1 MPPKIRIFF
10 LSISIYKKTNPKL
23 NLTKKNSKS
32 FQLFI
37 SSSIIFISYK
47 STELKLISTKSVKK
61 FNDSFHRIYSEA
73 NSDISDESDLE
84 SEIITTTKNR
94 GIKTSSPKLKLFSPK
109 SNQSIKS
116 IDTTK
121 SISPSAFTA
130 SILNPPPKSLNRSH
144 ESFYNNLNQ
153 SQSYFGG
160 SKESVFN
167 GSFYTAQPN
176 ELSMRSPSCF
186 GGSRESVFSGG
197 RPQSVFGNPFENS
210 GNVTQL
216 PQTTYSHFNTPINCF
231 NTSTFHTIPDDFQNK
246 LNLGTQSNYMPGS
259 PTTTQFSDL
268 RQRKDV
274 LTPSRL
280 TVNTEPQPSWVA
292 GGYWNTSPQKQFPQT
307 SKIDFCPILS
317 RTSSQSSG
325 FESQAGS
332 VHNIFEKNSRE
343 SSICGDDIDRA
354 SVFSEPAYNFN
365 RKRNVVE
372 NDRLIAPSEQTFI
385 APSTSSLNLNQ
396 PILYHQFGTQRVNG
410 GPFTFQKMTKTLPN
424 IPKGSLLKD
433 WINKNN

>member
-1 MPPKIRIFF
+1 M
-10 LSISIYKKTNPKL
+10 
-23 NLTKKNSKS
+23 
-32 FQLFI
+32 
-37 SSSIIFISYK
+37 
-47 STELKLISTKSVKK
+47 
-61 FNDSFHRIYSEA
+61 
-73 NSDISDESDLE
+73 
-84 SEIITTTKNR
+84 NR
-94 GIKTSSPKLKLFSPK
+94 
-109 SNQSIKS
+109 SNQSFYDK
-116 IDTTK
+116 
-121 SISPSAFTA
+121 SPS
-130 SILNPPPKSLNRSH
+130 N
-144 ESFYNNLNQ
+144 
-153 SQSYFGG
+153 FGG

-186 GGSRESVFSGG
+186 GSRESIFSGG
-197 RPQSVFGNPFENS
+197 RPQSAFGNS

-216 PQTTYSHFNTPINCF
+216 PQPTYSIFNTPINCY

-246 LNLGTQSNYMPGS
+246 LNLGSKSNYLPGS
-259 PTTTQFSDL
+259 PSTTQFSDL
-268 RQRKDV
+268 RQRTDV

-307 SKIDFCPILS
+307 SKIDFCPIRS

-325 FESQAGS
+325 FESRAGS

-354 SVFSEPAYNFN
+354 SVFSEPAYN
-365 RKRNVVE
+365 RKRNFVPE
-372 NDRLIAPSEQTFI
+372 NLNLNESFSKKSIAPSEQTFI
-385 APSTSSLNLNQ
+385 APSTSSLNFNQ
-396 PILYHQFGTQRVNG
+396 PILYHQFGTQRVYNGG

>member
-1 MPPKIRIFF
+1 M
-10 LSISIYKKTNPKL
+10 
-23 NLTKKNSKS
+23 
-32 FQLFI
+32 
-37 SSSIIFISYK
+37 
-47 STELKLISTKSVKK
+47 
-61 FNDSFHRIYSEA
+61 
-73 NSDISDESDLE
+73 
-84 SEIITTTKNR
+84 
-94 GIKTSSPKLKLFSPK
+94 
-109 SNQSIKS
+109 SIKS

-130 SILNPPPKSLNRSH
+130 SILNQQPTKSLNRSH
-144 ESFYNNLNQ
+144 ESFYNHNNSLKSPSN
-153 SQSYFGG
+153 FGD
-160 SKESVFN
+160 SKESLFN

-176 ELSMRSPSCF
+176 EQSMRSPSCF
-186 GGSRESVFSGG
+186 GGSRESIFSGG
-197 RPQSVFGNPFENS
+197 RLQSVYGSSFMEASPSVNPFENS
-210 GNVTQL
+210 GNITQF
-216 PQTTYSHFNTPINCF
+216 PRQISQPTYSIFNTPINCY

-246 LNLGTQSNYMPGS
+246 LNLGTNYLQESSS
-259 PTTTQFSDL
+259 PRTTTTTQFSDL
-268 RQRKDV
+268 RQRTDV

-280 TVNTEPQPSWVA
+280 TVNTEPQQTSWVA

-343 SSICGDDIDRA
+343 SSVCGDDIDRA
-354 SVFSEPAYNFN
+354 SVFSEPV
-365 RKRNVVE
+365 RR
-372 NDRLIAPSEQTFI
+372 SEQTFI

-396 PILYHQFGTQRVNG
+396 PLYHQFGTQRIQNGG